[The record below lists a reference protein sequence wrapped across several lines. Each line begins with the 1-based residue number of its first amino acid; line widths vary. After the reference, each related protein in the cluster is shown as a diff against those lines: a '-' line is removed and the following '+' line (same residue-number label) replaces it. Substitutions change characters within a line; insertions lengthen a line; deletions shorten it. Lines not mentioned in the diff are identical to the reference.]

1 MPRAFRAKCRAK
13 PTGSPNKGS
22 GHRCGGALRTFQGEG
37 EAETGLPSPFFEF
50 DDFEFDDEDEKGSRL
65 MTKPTIFV
73 TRRWPAAAE
82 EALAAH
88 FDVTLNEDD
97 RPLTKDELAEGFAS
111 HDVAA
116 PTVSDVI
123 DDEVVRAGGAG
134 RCRMIANYGVG
145 VNHIDLSAAASHGIT
160 VSNTPGVLTDATAD
174 LTLTLMLMLC
184 RRAGEGEREL
194 RAGEWSGWRPT
205 HLVGRQMTGKTLG
218 IIGMGRIGRAV
229 AHRAHFG
236 FGMEIVFQNRSPV
249 DDGAGV
255 GGRQLASVAEVCA
268 ASDFVSLHCAATPE
282 TRHILGR
289 EALAAMSPSPYV
301 INTARGDVV
310 DEDALVAALESGAI
324 GGAGLDVFQG
334 EPKVNPAIMAAPNTV
349 LLPHL
354 GSATEE
360 TRVAMGI
367 KVVENARAFA
377 MGEVLPDKVG

>member
-1 MPRAFRAKCRAK
+1 
-13 PTGSPNKGS
+13 
-22 GHRCGGALRTFQGEG
+22 
-37 EAETGLPSPFFEF
+37 
-50 DDFEFDDEDEKGSRL
+50 
-65 MTKPTIFV
+65 
-73 TRRWPAAAE
+73 
-82 EALAAH
+82 
-88 FDVTLNEDD
+88 
-97 RPLTKDELAEGFAS
+97 
-111 HDVAA
+111 
-116 PTVSDVI
+116 
-123 DDEVVRAGGAG
+123 
-134 RCRMIANYGVG
+134 
-145 VNHIDLSAAASHGIT
+145 

-289 EALAAMSPSPYV
+289 EALAAMSPSAYV

-334 EPKVNPAIMAAPNTV
+334 EPKVNPAIMVAPNTV

-360 TRVAMGI
+360 TRVAMGM

>member
-1 MPRAFRAKCRAK
+1 
-13 PTGSPNKGS
+13 
-22 GHRCGGALRTFQGEG
+22 
-37 EAETGLPSPFFEF
+37 
-50 DDFEFDDEDEKGSRL
+50 

-111 HDVAA
+111 HDIAA

-123 DDEVVRAGGAG
+123 DGDVVRAGAEG

-145 VNHIDLSAAASHGIT
+145 VNHIDLAAAASHGIT

-236 FGMEIVFQNRSPV
+236 FGMKIVFQNRSPV
-249 DDGAGV
+249 EDGAGV

-289 EALAAMSPSPYV
+289 EALAAMSPSAYV

-334 EPKVNPAIMAAPNTV
+334 EPKVNPAIIAAPNTV

-360 TRVAMGI
+360 TRVAMGM

-377 MGEVLPDKVG
+377 MNEALPDKVG

>member
-1 MPRAFRAKCRAK
+1 MYK
-13 PTGSPNKGS
+13 
-22 GHRCGGALRTFQGEG
+22 
-37 EAETGLPSPFFEF
+37 
-50 DDFEFDDEDEKGSRL
+50 
-65 MTKPTIFV
+65 
-73 TRRWPAAAE
+73 
-82 EALAAH
+82 
-88 FDVTLNEDD
+88 
-97 RPLTKDELAEGFAS
+97 
-111 HDVAA
+111 
-116 PTVSDVI
+116 
-123 DDEVVRAGGAG
+123 
-134 RCRMIANYGVG
+134 
-145 VNHIDLSAAASHGIT
+145 
-160 VSNTPGVLTDATAD
+160 
-174 LTLTLMLMLC
+174 
-184 RRAGEGEREL
+184 
-194 RAGEWSGWRPT
+194 
-205 HLVGRQMTGKTLG
+205 RQTGKTLG

-249 DDGAGV
+249 EDGAGV

-289 EALAAMSPSPYV
+289 EALAAMSPSAYV

-334 EPKVNPAIMAAPNTV
+334 EPKVNPAIIAAPNTV

-360 TRVAMGI
+360 TRVAMGM

-377 MGEVLPDKVG
+377 MNEALPDKVG

>member
-1 MPRAFRAKCRAK
+1 
-13 PTGSPNKGS
+13 
-22 GHRCGGALRTFQGEG
+22 
-37 EAETGLPSPFFEF
+37 
-50 DDFEFDDEDEKGSRL
+50 
-65 MTKPTIFV
+65 MTKPTIFL
-73 TRRWPAAAE
+73 TRRWPAVAE
-82 EALAAH
+82 EALALH
-88 FDVTLNEDD
+88 FEVTLNEDD
-97 RPLTKDELAEGFAS
+97 RPLSKGELAEGFAS
-111 HDVAA
+111 HDIAA
-116 PTVSDVI
+116 PTVSDLI
-123 DDEVVRAGGAG
+123 DDEVVRAGGEG

-145 VNHIDLSAAASHGIT
+145 VNHIDLVAAASQGIT

-194 RAGEWSGWRPT
+194 RAGEWGGWCPT

-218 IIGMGRIGRAV
+218 IIGMGRIGCAV

-236 FGMEIVFQNRSPV
+236 FGIEIVFQNRSEI

-282 TRHILGR
+282 TRHILGQ
-289 EALAAMSPSPYV
+289 EALAAMSPSAYV

-310 DEDALVAALESGAI
+310 DEDALVTALESGAI

-360 TRVAMGI
+360 TRVAMGM

-377 MGEVLPDKVG
+377 MGEALPDKVG

>member
-1 MPRAFRAKCRAK
+1 
-13 PTGSPNKGS
+13 
-22 GHRCGGALRTFQGEG
+22 
-37 EAETGLPSPFFEF
+37 
-50 DDFEFDDEDEKGSRL
+50 

-73 TRRWPAAAE
+73 TRRWPTAAE

-111 HDVAA
+111 HDIAA

-123 DDEVVRAGGAG
+123 DGDVVRAGAEG

-145 VNHIDLSAAASHGIT
+145 VNHIDLAAAASHGIT

-205 HLVGRQMTGKTLG
+205 HFVGRQMTGKTLG

-268 ASDFVSLHCAATPE
+268 ASDFVSLHCAATPD

-289 EALAAMSPSPYV
+289 EALAAMSPSAYV

-334 EPKVNPAIMAAPNTV
+334 EPKVNPAIIAAPNTV

-360 TRVAMGI
+360 TRVAMGM

-377 MGEVLPDKVG
+377 MNKALPDKVG

>member
-1 MPRAFRAKCRAK
+1 
-13 PTGSPNKGS
+13 
-22 GHRCGGALRTFQGEG
+22 
-37 EAETGLPSPFFEF
+37 
-50 DDFEFDDEDEKGSRL
+50 
-65 MTKPTIFV
+65 MTKPTIFL
-73 TRRWPAAAE
+73 TRRWPAVAE
-82 EALAAH
+82 EALALH
-88 FDVTLNEDD
+88 FEVTLNEDD
-97 RPLTKDELAEGFAS
+97 RPLSKGELAEGFAS
-111 HDVAA
+111 HDIAA
-116 PTVSDVI
+116 PTVSDLI
-123 DDEVVRAGGAG
+123 DDEVVRAGGEG

-145 VNHIDLSAAASHGIT
+145 VNHIDLVAAASHGIT

-194 RAGEWSGWRPT
+194 RAGEWGGWCPT

-218 IIGMGRIGRAV
+218 IIGMGRIGCAV

-236 FGMEIVFQNRSPV
+236 FGIEIVFQNRSEI

-282 TRHILGR
+282 TRHILGQ
-289 EALAAMSPSPYV
+289 EALAAMSPSAYV

-310 DEDALVAALESGAI
+310 DEDALVTALESGAI

-360 TRVAMGI
+360 TRVAMGM

-377 MGEVLPDKVG
+377 MGEALPDKVG